1 MVVCFFKR
9 GLILAN
15 QAPSAKDLDGQQDK
29 LPMKLR
35 EILELKEKL
44 KEKSKTKKYSVL
56 AMKPDDRGA
65 EIPLRETAQLKKL
78 SHESEAKF
86 LNRVEK
92 VS

>member
-1 MVVCFFKR
+1 MFR

-15 QAPSAKDLDGQQDK
+15 QAPLSKDLEGKDDK

-35 EILELKEKL
+35 ELLELKEKL
-44 KEKSKTKKYSVL
+44 KEKSKKKQNIL

-65 EIPLRETAQLKKL
+65 EIPLRETVQLKKL
-78 SHESEAKF
+78 SHESDAKF

-92 VS
+92 V